1 MTEEEKSRQVMAYE
15 ENMRELHQQALEIME
30 ANCDVLTPE
39 VAQAL
44 TTICSMQTL
53 EIPHHPYLAWLC
65 YLHETGAERLRIFVE
80 TALRMASQDIATFV
94 KANPNSPKIFALE
107 PLLASRL
114 EWDMGL

>member
-1 MTEEEKSRQVMAYE
+1 MTDEELTRRVYSYE
-15 ENMRELHQQALEIME
+15 ENMRELYQQALEIKE

-39 VAQAL
+39 VEQAL

-65 YLHETGAERLRIFVE
+65 YRHETGAERLRLFVE
-80 TALRMASQDIATFV
+80 TALRMASQDIAAFV
-94 KANPNSPKIFALE
+94 KANPDSPKTQALE